1 MKAVAGSHELNV
13 ILKTAPTQPCLD
25 HTFFWGRFVTALCG
39 CLEWQWVEPE
49 VVTLSY
55 YLNQIVNAWVL
66 LFLITPLLSFGF
78 GLLFLRPVKTWMVTW
93 QNANSLNVSKYVLH
107 SSFTLTYLVTSPLH
121 EFLSDVPRVGGK
133 LSKWICYMKVA
144 QDRLNE
150 AESYESHMLCSRLT
164 YFSGPCG
171 WLHDISSGRAFLR
184 WFWVLQSSASI
195 SCRNI
200 FQTVRMPLVAQLQAG
215 ELTFL
220 QFAFSVSL
228 TFLCSEGRDMVNGS
242 ICLSL
247 AAPWLQSKQP
257 LNLRL
262 CAWETQ
268 AVTLLV
274 ILSSRRS
281 IVGSFFYLEASGE
294 CLTDSVVM
302 MLQPIFECFKK
313 AVFSLM
319 VEHHTKT
326 LLSC

>member
-1 MKAVAGSHELNV
+1 MK
-13 ILKTAPTQPCLD
+13 LK
-25 HTFFWGRFVTALCG
+25 VTKA
-39 CLEWQWVEPE
+39 
-49 VVTLSY
+49 
-55 YLNQIVNAWVL
+55 
-66 LFLITPLLSFGF
+66 
-78 GLLFLRPVKTWMVTW
+78 
-93 QNANSLNVSKYVLH
+93 
-107 SSFTLTYLVTSPLH
+107 
-121 EFLSDVPRVGGK
+121 
-133 LSKWICYMKVA
+133 
-144 QDRLNE
+144 
-150 AESYESHMLCSRLT
+150 MLCSPLT
-164 YFSGPCG
+164 SFSGPCG
-171 WLHDISSGRAFLR
+171 WLHDISSGRAFPR

-200 FQTVRMPLVAQLQAG
+200 FQTVKMPLVAQLQAG

-228 TFLCSEGRDMVNGS
+228 TFLCSEGREMVNGI

-302 MLQPIFECFKK
+302 MLQPILECFKK
-313 AVFSLM
+313 AVFSRIRA
-319 VEHHTKT
+319 
-326 LLSC
+326 SCKNIVVFASV